1 MSAQATSFMNYGS
14 ISGISKNTANY
25 YIEQGISQATAL
37 SLNYGCSKPVVS
49 DEAAARF
56 TGDVNAAW
64 ESINDKIEQI
74 KANKKTQYEG
84 YQTYLAQGGG
94 NPISPDYMN
103 KFNYL
108 MNYIGV
114 LVVLVR
120 SQANASF
127 ANSRLESTLE
137 QMIDIKD
144 VKKRSLKER
153 IHFVDTIA
161 AILIGVFPE
170 VTYEIGRQ
178 YKVPI
183 QGGYIYYGTN
193 VNEKLRPGAESP
205 INVLVD
211 SERDKFKD
219 FSVSTGM
226 GGVLVTF
233 NSKGIVTISGQTDM
247 GTSRADVSMKLDTS
261 TGKAFGEY
269 SSTVNAQGK
278 ISLTTI

>member
-1 MSAQATSFMNYGS
+1 
-14 ISGISKNTANY
+14 
-25 YIEQGISQATAL
+25 
-37 SLNYGCSKPVVS
+37 
-49 DEAAARF
+49 
-56 TGDVNAAW
+56 
-64 ESINDKIEQI
+64 
-74 KANKKTQYEG
+74 
-84 YQTYLAQGGG
+84 
-94 NPISPDYMN
+94 MN
-103 KFNYL
+103 KL
-108 MNYIGV
+108 I
-114 LVVLVR
+114 L
-120 SQANASF
+120 
-127 ANSRLESTLE
+127 
-137 QMIDIKD
+137 
-144 VKKRSLKER
+144 KKRSLKER

-183 QGGYIYYGTN
+183 RGGYIYYGTN

-278 ISLTTI
+278 ISLTTILGFEKDLDVDRPKDNGGGINWSTVVSVVSWAAIGLGGIGIVAKAVAMGSKALPALGFLGV